1 MVFTSNYF
9 ENIDITD
16 DPYIMS
22 ETDLNACKATE
33 SSLWEIKTLQSH
45 VLPEIANTAKFIDRD
60 LPKLEWDVSQ
70 DLETTLEDVSLFN
83 NDYSNTVILY
93 KYFESFCSCWRKS

>member
-1 MVFTSNYF
+1 MSKFF
-9 ENIDITD
+9 EIIDVTD

-60 LPKLEWDVSQ
+60 LPKLEWDVKQ
-70 DLETTLEDVSLFN
+70 DFETTLEDVSQFN
-83 NDYSNTVILY
+83 N
-93 KYFESFCSCWRKS
+93 